1 MNKQLKEVFTPS
13 GKKIEEITI
22 KAVMEG
28 AVPEYDFR
36 ITREALEGQ
45 AVIAAKSGRKQLAE
59 NFRRAAELTGIPDN
73 EIVLIYNALRPKRS
87 TKNELLK
94 LLERLEKVYNAL
106 QTAQLVRE
114 TIDIYEK
121 RGLLKG
127 V

>member
-28 AVPEYDFR
+28 AVPEDDFR
-36 ITREALEGQ
+36 ITREALECQ

-59 NFRRAAELTGIPDN
+59 NFRRAAELTGIPDH

-87 TKNELLK
+87 TKNELLQ

-106 QTAQLVRE
+106 QTAHLVRE
-114 TIDIYEK
+114 TISIYER
-121 RGLLKG
+121 RGLLK
-127 V
+127 